1 MSNIVD
7 PELIEKY
14 QLMHQKDP
22 ESKVFAPLAEAY
34 RKMGLL
40 DQAHK
45 VALDG
50 VHLYPEFVSGRV
62 ALGRC
67 LIAMK
72 ESYKA
77 IPQLK
82 KATELAPENI
92 LAQSLLAEAYIKE
105 SQLNEALKC
114 YKVLLFLNPQ
124 NKNAQAA
131 VKKLESLTAS
141 DYSESDFQLKEF
153 SKTKTIETP
162 IEEITNY
169 DTHRALSLAD
179 AYYARS
185 QPQKAL
191 ECLNKAIIEL
201 GPLQDLVGRRD
212 WLINQEEDPEPEV
225 AMNSEIP
232 TEKTEAQHNIE
243 FLRKILMNIQHN
255 KKSEL

>member
-1 MSNIVD
+1 MSNVD
-7 PELIEKY
+7 PELVEKY

-45 VALDG
+45 VAFDG
-50 VHLYPEFVSGRV
+50 VKIYPDFVSGRV

-67 LIAMK
+67 LIAMN
-72 ESYKA
+72 ENYKA

-105 SQLNEALKC
+105 SKLQDALKC

-124 NKNAQAA
+124 NKNAQSA
-131 VKKLESLTAS
+131 VKKLESLTAA
-141 DYSESDFQLKEF
+141 DYSENDFQLKEF
-153 SKTKTIETP
+153 SKTKSDKTLESKTK
-162 IEEITNY
+162 EITNY

-185 QPQKAL
+185 EPQKAIDCL
-191 ECLNKAIIEL
+191 EKAIKEL
-201 GPLQDLVGRRD
+201 GPLNE
-212 WLINQEEDPEPEV
+212 LIERKNWFSNQNHEEP
-225 AMNSEIP
+225 AS
-232 TEKTEAQHNIE
+232 TELTTEAEDSSAKKKII
-243 FLRKILMNIQHN
+243 FLKQVLYNIQEN
-255 KKSEL
+255 KK